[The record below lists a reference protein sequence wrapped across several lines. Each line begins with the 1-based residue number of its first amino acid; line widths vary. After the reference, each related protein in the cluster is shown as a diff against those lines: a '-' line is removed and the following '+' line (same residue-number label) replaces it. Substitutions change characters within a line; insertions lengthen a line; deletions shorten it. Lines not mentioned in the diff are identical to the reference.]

1 MALITTPSADPV
13 IGCAIKVHRE
23 LGPGLFESV
32 YAPCLAHEM
41 TKAGL
46 KFRREVAFP
55 LVYDGLSFERAFRA
69 DFVIENELIL
79 EVKAVEALAPIHASQ
94 VLTYMRLLRLR
105 SASKPRRHGGRR
117 RHGERPTILSE

>member
-1 MALITTPSADPV
+1 MSLITTDSAHTV

-32 YAPCLAHEM
+32 YGRCLAHEM
-41 TKAGL
+41 SKAGL
-46 KFRREVAFP
+46 SFVREVAFP
-55 LVYDGLSFERAFRA
+55 LVYDGFSFDRAFRA
-69 DFVIENELIL
+69 DFVISNELIL

-105 SASKPRRHGGRR
+105 KGLLINFNVPVLKVGIRSFV
-117 RHGERPTILSE
+117 L

>member
-1 MALITTPSADPV
+1 MGLITTPSADRV

-23 LGPGLFESV
+23 LGSGLFESV
-32 YAPCLAHEM
+32 YGRCLAHEM
-41 TKAGL
+41 AKAGL
-46 KFRREVAFP
+46 KFKHEVAFP

-69 DFVIENELIL
+69 DFVIEDELIL

-105 SASKPRRHGGRR
+105 KGLLINFNVPVLKEGIRSFV
-117 RHGERPTILSE
+117 L